1 MLLQSTQRK
10 EKENDSL
17 TIQEM
22 PVFRVYREKNKYE
35 NKHNKSGQEYMN
47 CEYWRIRDSK
57 LLLQSRH
64 LSGR

>member
-22 PVFRVYREKNKYE
+22 PVFRVYRERNKYE

-47 CEYWRIRDSK
+47 REYWRIRDSK